1 MPRPLNYP
9 SGCREIFTSHH
20 TAQIPIGFFSC
31 SLPNRSIA
39 ERDAWAFFLTKLF
52 TTLPRSSYLSVAE
65 NAEKSFGVLVNFFTS
80 FPSAS
85 LQLKRKKKVERNSS
99 CKNKKSGA
107 GFSTV
112 KDVQP
117 LLRLQRRCGIG
128 LLVFFRVSDEKTT
141 SLGEGVFFTSVSPQ
155 GWLRG
160 CFKPW
165 S

>member
-1 MPRPLNYP
+1 MPRPLNYAP
-9 SGCREIFTSHH
+9 SGCREIFTPHH

-65 NAEKSFGVLVNFFTS
+65 TNAEKSFGVLVNFFTS

-85 LQLKRKKKVERNSS
+85 LQLKRKKKWKETLRA
-99 CKNKKSGA
+99 KTKKAAQVFQPSKTWPASAAVRFFQGLRR
-107 GFSTV
+107 
-112 KDVQP
+112 KDDES
-117 LLRLQRRCGIG
+117 RWAS
-128 LLVFFRVSDEKTT
+128 FF
-141 SLGEGVFFTSVSPQ
+141 LPAFLQ